1 MPKAANLGRIS
12 GTAHGD
18 GSLKSSRRRS
28 GCDNLV
34 RRLVPGMLAGR
45 GGLRFAAL
53 LFAALFIVR
62 VQLIIRGGAAILV
75 PSPRTFRF
83 ALGPA
88 TLSPVLDVWRWETLA
103 GELRPIKHHAG
114 ILCLERPPHRL
125 VERLASHPY
134 PGRRSKPVQE
144 TWLR

>member
-1 MPKAANLGRIS
+1 MPKAADLGRIS

-34 RRLVPGMLAGR
+34 RRLVPWMLAGR

-53 LFAALFIVR
+53 FIVR
-62 VQLIIRGGAAILV
+62 VQLVIRGGAAILV
-75 PSPRTFRF
+75 PSPRPFRL

-103 GELRPIKHHAG
+103 GKLRPIKHHAG

-134 PGRRSKPVQE
+134 PGRRSKPVQQ
-144 TWLR
+144 TGLR